1 MASINSI
8 KAKKWIRGRKNLFRI
23 LENQVYGNNK
33 IIWIHAASAGEF
45 EQAKPIIEKLKS
57 INKDYKILVS
67 FFSPSGFKAGK
78 NYKLADIVTYIPLDT
93 AANAN
98 KFIETVKPSLVIFI
112 KYDYWYHHLKAVY
125 KKNIPLLIVSAIFRD
140 NQPFFKW
147 YGGLHRKMLGYFNH
161 IFVQDTDSK
170 ELLSTIGIKKVTT
183 AGDTRFDRVVN
194 IASNFSP
201 IPIVE
206 KFAEGNKVIVAGSTW
221 KEDEELLSALVDR
234 EEYKFI
240 IVPHEINTEHI
251 YQTLSLF
258 PSSLPFSQS
267 ERSDIDSFR
276 TIVIDNYGMLSR
288 IYKYATIA
296 YVGGGFNKSGIH
308 NTLEA
313 VVFGK
318 PVIIGPNY
326 KKFKEARELVDV
338 GAGFTVST
346 KDEIV
351 NLIDNLSSPELLEA
365 AGQKAETYV
374 KNNIGATDTVMGYI
388 QENLLL
394 TR

>member
-57 INKDYKILVS
+57 TNKDYKILVS

-93 AANAN
+93 AANSN

-147 YGGLHRKMLGYFNH
+147 YGGIHRKMLGYFHH
-161 IFVQDTDSK
+161 IFVQDTDSR
-170 ELLSTIGIKKVTT
+170 ELLSTIGIKKVTA
-183 AGDTRFDRVVN
+183 AGDTRFDRVLS

-201 IPIVE
+201 IPIIE
-206 KFAEGNKVIVAGSTW
+206 KFVEGNKVIVAGSTW
-221 KEDEELLSALVDR
+221 KEDEELLSALVDM

-251 YQTLSLF
+251 YHTLSLF

-276 TIVIDNYGMLSR
+276 TIVIDNNWMLSR

-326 KKFKEARELVDV
+326 QKFKEARELVNA
-338 GAGFTVST
+338 GASFTVST
-346 KDEIV
+346 KDEII

-365 AGQKAETYV
+365 SGQKAETYV
-374 KNNIGATDTVMGYI
+374 KNNTGATDKVIGYI

>member
-23 LENQVYGNNK
+23 LENQIYGNNK

-57 INKDYKILVS
+57 INKHYKILVS

-234 EEYKFI
+234 KEYKFI

-276 TIVIDNYGMLSR
+276 AIVIDNYGMLSR

-338 GAGFTVST
+338 GASFTVST